1 MHDRRFS
8 EIWNCPE
15 AFELLCTKAW
25 HGLQQ
30 TDNPQI
36 RHCETCQ
43 EHVYLSSTP
52 AEFVSNI
59 QMGRCVSIPQP
70 GMPQE
75 LLTGRGNAEFLQQ
88 IRQQYERAH
97 SEYKVWWRM
106 ILDRDPFSILPLIQK
121 GFPDFLELFI
131 EASANFPPD
140 RLLLDRAY
148 RLLANSQEKARFAL
162 YLVEI
167 GEVEMAIEIAET
179 LNNDERFVRA
189 ESCDPPDLWA

>member
-1 MHDRRFS
+1 MRIYSPTRNATGAVNRERKCRIS
-8 EIWNCPE
+8 P
-15 AFELLCTKAW
+15 
-25 HGLQQ
+25 
-30 TDNPQI
+30 TDPAAI
-36 RHCETCQ
+36 RTSA
-43 EHVYLSSTP
+43 LR
-52 AEFVSNI
+52 I
-59 QMGRCVSIPQP
+59 QGVVANDSRS
-70 GMPQE
+70 
-75 LLTGRGNAEFLQQ
+75 R
-88 IRQQYERAH
+88 
-97 SEYKVWWRM
+97 S

-131 EASANFPPD
+131 EALANFPPD